1 MTKADLA
8 RNYLTENNI
17 GEDVPTK
24 TIAKILHNLY
34 PEYFHS
40 VERARGVLK
49 YIRGNNG
56 DKCRNEIKIAEKT
69 KFFREN
75 RTPEQ
80 VGRDFNINPVRLNV
94 EDYVYPYKKA
104 LILSDIHLPYHD
116 LDALIAAVEHGL
128 KKGVDSIYLNGD
140 ILDCYQISRF
150 IKDPRAMSFN
160 DEREM
165 FWEFISYLKE
175 TNLPITFKMG
185 NHEERWNHYLMRQ
198 NPELYGMDDF
208 NFETILGLKD
218 HGIKFVSGRQKCYM
232 GKLIVIHGHEFG
244 ESVFSPVNPSRGMF
258 LKAKCSV
265 LFGHNHQTSSH
276 HENNLQGDG
285 MACFSTGALC
295 QLNPEYRPFAFTKW
309 NHGFSIVE
317 VDSDGS
323 FHVDNLRIIKTE
335 NGIKIT

>member
-1 MTKADLA
+1 MTKSDLA
-8 RNYLTENNI
+8 RNYIIENKLS
-17 GEDVPTK
+17 EDVPSR
-24 TIAKILHNLY
+24 TIAKALHQLY
-34 PEYFHS
+34 PEYFS
-40 VERARGVLK
+40 SIDQARLIVK
-49 YIRGNNG
+49 HIRGNNG
-56 DKCRNEIKIAEKT
+56 EKERRNITDPEKT

-80 VGRDFNINPVRLNV
+80 VGRDFNMNPVRLNV
-94 EDYVYPYKKA
+94 EDYIYPYRKA
-104 LILSDIHLPYHD
+104 LILSDVHLPYHD
-116 LDALIAAVEHGL
+116 LDALVASVEHGL
-128 KKGVDSIYLNGD
+128 KNNIDSIYLNGD

-150 IKDPRAMSFN
+150 VKDPNAMSFS

-198 NPELYGMDDF
+198 SPELYGMDDF
-208 NFETILGLKD
+208 TFENILGLKD
-218 HGIKFVSGRQKCYM
+218 LGISFVSGRQKCYM

-276 HENNLQGDG
+276 HENSLKGDG
-285 MACFSTGALC
+285 MAVFSTGALC

-309 NHGFSIVE
+309 NHGFAIVE
-317 VDSDGS
+317 IHTDGR
-323 FHVDNLRIIKTE
+323 FHVENLRVIKTE
-335 NGIKIT
+335 TGIKIT